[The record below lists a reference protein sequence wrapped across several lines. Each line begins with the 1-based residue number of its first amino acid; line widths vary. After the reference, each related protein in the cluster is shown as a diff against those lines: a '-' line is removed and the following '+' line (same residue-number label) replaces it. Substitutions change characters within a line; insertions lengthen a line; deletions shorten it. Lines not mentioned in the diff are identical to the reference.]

1 MSPNVKCNCII
12 SGNER
17 ELVINTST
25 LEVHRI
31 SLKDFFDGFSDVNER
46 PRNENGDPMVLKLKD
61 WPTSWDFK
69 EKLPQW

>member
-1 MSPNVKCNCII
+1 MYNYP
-12 SGNER
+12 GHER
-17 ELVINTST
+17 ERVINTTT

-31 SLKDFFDGFSDVNER
+31 SLKDFFDGFENVNER

-61 WPTSWDFK
+61 WPTTWDFK